1 MCRSFEISATSVWM
15 DFLSLARSEATDE
28 LLFPLEA
35 VVVGDDEDVESSPFA
50 VLPVLLAVLV
60 DPDGALEAVVVGA
73 GEDVESSPFAVLLV
87 LLAVLVDPEDLSGEL
102 STGVLEA
109 VVVGAGVDAERELVL
124 LAVLV
129 DPDGVLEAVV
139 VGTGE
144 DEVLLPVLL
153 AVLVDPD
160 GVLEAVV
167 VGVEED
173 DVVTFLSAARSDL
186 YAFSLLVMSF
196 FKAVLSPT
204 SFLISDFSDATIFCS
219 FFRSAVTVLMVFL
232 S

>member
-1 MCRSFEISATSVWM
+1 M

-60 DPDGALEAVVVGA
+60 DPDGVLEAVVVGA
-73 GEDVESSPFAVLLV
+73 DEDVESSPFAVLPV

-102 STGVLEA
+102 STGILEA
-109 VVVGAGVDAERELVL
+109 VVVGAEVDAERGLVL
-124 LAVLV
+124 L
-129 DPDGVLEAVV
+129 
-139 VGTGE
+139 T
-144 DEVLLPVLL
+144 
-153 AVLVDPD
+153 VLVDPD